1 MAEDKEE
8 WALKEGF
15 FGGIN
20 FVDTGVVF
28 FQVKTR
34 DFREL
39 LYDEFENTTGKATL
53 INNDYYEK
61 NYLGEDG
68 HGEGDDL
75 LEILDTHPLRLYH
88 LRYNIKPRKG
98 VRIYHYWETTPM
110 GGLDKK
116 TTVTKKDW
124 GYLTGEKIDAHPE
137 KAELLFPYKT
147 KMNFEV
153 YNKSGRTVV
162 PKMDL
167 AVWRYTVKFITDEKL
182 VEKLRKAEIRRRIF
196 AFGGIEGVS
205 WATTPEEAWGVS
217 AVSLEL

>member
-1 MAEDKEE
+1 MAEDNEE
-8 WALKEGF
+8 WGLKEGY

-28 FQVKTR
+28 FQVKAR

-39 LYDEFENTTGKATL
+39 LYNEFVSLADDGYL
-53 INNDYYEK
+53 EK
-61 NYLGEDG
+61 NYLGEEG
-68 HGEGDDL
+68 HGTGDDF

-110 GGLDKK
+110 NGLDKK

-147 KMNFEV
+147 THNFEI
-153 YNKSGRTVV
+153 YNKSGRSVT
-162 PKMDL
+162 PEL
-167 AVWRYTVKFITDEKL
+167 ELSIWRYSVKFLTDEKL
-182 VEKLRKAEIRRRIF
+182 IEKLRKAEIRRRIF
-196 AFGGIEGVS
+196 PFGGIEGVS

-217 AVSLEL
+217 AVLLEL

>member
-1 MAEDKEE
+1 MGENED
-8 WALKEGF
+8 WSLLEGY

-20 FVDTGVVF
+20 FVDAGVVF
-28 FQVKTR
+28 FQVITR

-39 LYDEFENTTGKATL
+39 LYDEFTSKA
-53 INNDYYEK
+53 DDEYWEK

-68 HGEGDDL
+68 HGQGDDL

-88 LRYNIKPRKG
+88 LHYNIKPKKG
-98 VRIYHYWETTPM
+98 ARIYFYWETTPQS
-110 GGLDKK
+110 GLDKK

-147 KMNFEV
+147 KMNFEI
-153 YNKSGRTVV
+153 YNKSGRDVT
-162 PKMDL
+162 PEMEL
-167 AVWRYTVKFITDEKL
+167 HIWRYNVKFITDEKL
-182 VEKLRKAEIRRRIF
+182 IERLRKAEIRRRIF
-196 AFGGIEGVS
+196 PFGGIEGVS

-217 AVSLEL
+217 PVSLEL

>member
-1 MAEDKEE
+1 MAEDNDG

-20 FVDTGVVF
+20 FVDAGVVF
-28 FQVKTR
+28 FQVETR

-39 LYDEFENTTGKATL
+39 LYNEFKDTTGKATL
-53 INNDYYEK
+53 ADGEYYEK
-61 NYLGEDG
+61 NYLGIDG

-110 GGLDKK
+110 SGLDKK
-116 TTVTKKDW
+116 TTITKKDW
-124 GYLTGEKIDAHPE
+124 GYLTGEKIEAHPE

-147 KMNFEV
+147 THNFEI
-153 YNKSGRTVV
+153 YNKSGRTVI
-162 PKMDL
+162 PEMEL
-167 AVWRYTVKFITDEKL
+167 NIWRYKVKFITDEKL
-182 VEKLRKAEIRRRIF
+182 IERLRKAEIRRRIF

-205 WATTPEEAWGVS
+205 WATTPEDAWDVS
-217 AVSLEL
+217 PVSLEL